1 MTVYQQLQEKAA
13 RCREAAIKSTNDRMR
28 EIWLKHANS
37 LEERAANLP
46 LVKAG
51 EDGSNGRRN

>member
-13 RCREAAIKSTNDRMR
+13 KCRETALKSTNKEMR

-51 EDGSNGRRN
+51 EDGNGRGD